1 MTTSSSEKAQEAN
14 GPVIPHSEPAGG
26 TGSLEAAIE
35 NEPNRI
41 KRFLKILGPGLVT
54 GASDDDPSGIG
65 TYVSAGASLGFT
77 TIWMALFTF
86 PLMSAV
92 QFICAKIGMVSGKGV
107 AGVLRENYSRK
118 LLFPVIFFL
127 VVANVVNAG
136 VDIGAIAAA
145 INLVIPIPITVL
157 IIPITV
163 VILVLQI
170 WGSYKLIAN
179 VFKWLTLALFAYI
192 GAAFFAKP
200 DWSEVLRSTFIPTF
214 SFDSTF
220 LATFVAILGT
230 SISPYLF
237 FWQASQEVEEEVSMG
252 RKKLWQRKG
261 ASDNELK
268 YAFWDV
274 NIGMLLSNLVMYFI
288 ILTTAA
294 TLFKSGKT
302 DVQSATDAA
311 EALRPL
317 AGDAARFLL
326 AIGLIGAGV
335 LAVPVLTG
343 SAAYAVSEAFGW
355 KYGLDEKPHRAKQ
368 FYAVIVAST
377 VVGMLINFLGINPI
391 TALFWT
397 AVLNGFLAPPLLIV
411 IMLIANNPKIMG
423 KRVNGRWLNILGWLT
438 AAVMSLAAIAMVVT
452 SLKGS

>member
-1 MTTSSSEKAQEAN
+1 MTISEQRREAAK
-14 GPVIPHSEPAGG
+14 PVIPHSEPAGG

-35 NEPNRI
+35 NEPNRL

-65 TYVSAGASLGFT
+65 TYVSAGASLGFVT
-77 TIWMALFTF
+77 LWMALFIF
-86 PLMSAV
+86 PFMAAV

-107 AGVLRENYSRK
+107 AGVIRENYSRK

-145 INLVIPIPITVL
+145 INLIVPLPITLL
-157 IIPITV
+157 IIPITL
-163 VILVLQI
+163 VILALQI

-179 VFKWLTLALFAYI
+179 TFKWLTLALFAYI

-200 DWSEVLRSTFIPTF
+200 DWGEVLRNTFIPTIR
-214 SFDSTF
+214 FDNTF

-252 RKKLWQRKG
+252 RKNLWQRKG
-261 ASDNELK
+261 ATDNELK

-294 TLFKSGKT
+294 TLFTNGKT

-311 EALRPL
+311 QALRPL

-326 AIGLIGAGV
+326 AVGLIGAGV

-355 KYGLDEKPHRAKQ
+355 KYGLDEKPYRAKQ
-368 FYAVIVAST
+368 FYAVIVAAT
-377 VVGMLINFLGINPI
+377 VIGMLINFLGINPI

-411 IMLIANNPKIMG
+411 IMLIANNKKVMG
-423 KRVNGRWLNILGWLT
+423 KRVNGWWLNVLGWFT
-438 AAVMSLAAIAMVVT
+438 AVLMTVAAIAFAITFV
-452 SLKGS
+452 KGG

>member
-1 MTTSSSEKAQEAN
+1 MPSSDEVRESTA
-14 GPVIPHSEPAGG
+14 PSIPHKEPAGG

-35 NEPNRI
+35 HEPNRL

-77 TIWMALFTF
+77 SLWMALFTF
-86 PLMSAV
+86 PLMAAV
-92 QFICAKIGMVSGKGV
+92 QYICAKIGMVSGKGV

-118 LLFPVIFFL
+118 LLYPVIVFL

-145 INLVIPIPITVL
+145 INLIVPLPITLL
-157 IIPITV
+157 IIPITLA
-163 VILVLQI
+163 ILALQI

-179 VFKWLTLALFAYI
+179 TFKWLTLALFAYI

-200 DWSEVLRSTFIPTF
+200 DWSEVLHNTFIPTIRL
-214 SFDSTF
+214 DNAF
-220 LATFVAILGT
+220 LVTFVAILGT

-252 RKKLWQRKG
+252 RKQLWQRKG

-355 KYGLDEKPHRAKQ
+355 KYGLDEKPYRAKQ
-368 FYAVIVAST
+368 FYAVIVAAT
-377 VVGMLINFLGINPI
+377 LVGMLINFLGINPI

-411 IMLIANNPKIMG
+411 IMLIANNKKIMG
-423 KRVNGRWLNILGWLT
+423 KRINGRTTNILGWFT
-438 AAVMSLAAIAMVVT
+438 AAIMTVAAVALIIT
-452 SLKGS
+452 FIPH

>member
-1 MTTSSSEKAQEAN
+1 
-14 GPVIPHSEPAGG
+14 
-26 TGSLEAAIE
+26 L
-35 NEPNRI
+35 
-41 KRFLKILGPGLVT
+41 
-54 GASDDDPSGIG
+54 
-65 TYVSAGASLGFT
+65 
-77 TIWMALFTF
+77 
-86 PLMSAV
+86 
-92 QFICAKIGMVSGKGV
+92 
-107 AGVLRENYSRK
+107 
-118 LLFPVIFFL
+118 
-127 VVANVVNAG
+127 
-136 VDIGAIAAA
+136 
-145 INLVIPIPITVL
+145 PITLL
-157 IIPITV
+157 IIPITLA
-163 VILVLQI
+163 ILALQI

-179 VFKWLTLALFAYI
+179 TFKWLTLALFAYI

-200 DWSEVLRSTFIPTF
+200 NWSEVLRSTLIPTF
-214 SFDSTF
+214 RFDNAF

-252 RKKLWQRKG
+252 RKQLWQRKG

-274 NIGMLLSNLVMYFI
+274 NVGMLLSNMVMYFI

-343 SAAYAVSEAFGW
+343 S
-355 KYGLDEKPHRAKQ
+355 
-368 FYAVIVAST
+368 
-377 VVGMLINFLGINPI
+377 
-391 TALFWT
+391 
-397 AVLNGFLAPPLLIV
+397 
-411 IMLIANNPKIMG
+411 
-423 KRVNGRWLNILGWLT
+423 
-438 AAVMSLAAIAMVVT
+438 
-452 SLKGS
+452 

>member
-1 MTTSSSEKAQEAN
+1 MTSSSDQSHEV
-14 GPVIPHSEPAGG
+14 GVPVIPHSEPAGG

-35 NEPNRI
+35 NEPNRL
-41 KRFLKILGPGLVT
+41 KRALKILGPGLVT

-77 TIWMALFTF
+77 TLWMALFIF
-86 PLMSAV
+86 PFMAAV

-107 AGVLRENYSRK
+107 AGVIRENYSRK

-145 INLVIPIPITVL
+145 INLSLPVPITVL
-157 IIPITV
+157 IIPITLL
-163 VILVLQI
+163 ILALQI

-179 VFKWLTLALFAYI
+179 TFKWLTLALFAYI

-200 DWSEVLRSTFIPTF
+200 DWSEVLRSTFIPTIR
-214 SFDSTF
+214 FDNAF

-252 RKKLWQRKG
+252 RKNLWQRKG
-261 ASDNELK
+261 ATDNELK

-294 TLFKSGKT
+294 TLFTSGKT

-326 AIGLIGAGV
+326 AVGLIGAGV

-355 KYGLDEKPHRAKQ
+355 KYGLDEKPYRAKQ
-368 FYAVIVAST
+368 FYAVIVAAT
-377 VVGMLINFLGINPI
+377 IIGMLINFLGINPI

-411 IMLIANNPKIMG
+411 IMLIANNKKVMG
-423 KRVNGRWLNILGWLT
+423 KRVNGRGLNVLGWFT
-438 AAVMSLAAIAMVVT
+438 AVLMSVAAIALAITFVHG
-452 SLKGS
+452 GS

>member
-1 MTTSSSEKAQEAN
+1 MPSPSDQTNDKTA
-14 GPVIPHSEPAGG
+14 PVIPHKEPAGG
-26 TGSLEAAIE
+26 TGTLEAAIE
-35 NEPNRI
+35 NEPNPV
-41 KRFLKILGPGLVT
+41 KRFMKILGPGLVT

-77 TIWMALFTF
+77 TLWMAVFIF
-86 PLMSAV
+86 PFMAAV
-92 QFICAKIGMVSGKGV
+92 QYICAKIGMVSGKGV
-107 AGVLRENYSRK
+107 AGVIRENYSRK

-145 INLVIPIPITVL
+145 INLIVPLPITLL
-157 IIPITV
+157 IIPITLA
-163 VILVLQI
+163 ILALQI

-179 VFKWLTLALFAYI
+179 TFKWLTLALFAYI

-200 DWSEVLRSTFIPTF
+200 DWSEVLHNTLIPTIR
-214 SFDSTF
+214 FDNAF

-252 RKKLWQRKG
+252 RKQLWQRKG

-311 EALRPL
+311 QALRPL
-317 AGDAARFLL
+317 AGDAAKFLL

-355 KYGLDEKPHRAKQ
+355 KYGLDEKPYRAKQ
-368 FYAVIVAST
+368 FYAVIVAAT
-377 VVGMLINFLGINPI
+377 LVGMLINFLGINPI

-411 IMLIANNPKIMG
+411 IMLIANNSKVMG
-423 KRVNGRWLNILGWLT
+423 KRVNGRTTNILGWLT
-438 AAVMSLAAIAMVVT
+438 AVIMTIAAVALVVT
-452 SLKGS
+452 FIPH

>member
-1 MTTSSSEKAQEAN
+1 MPSPSDPASESAA
-14 GPVIPHSEPAGG
+14 PVIPHSEPVGG
-26 TGSLEAAIE
+26 MGSLEAAMA
-35 NEPNRI
+35 NEPNPV

-77 TIWMALFTF
+77 TLWMALFTF
-86 PLMSAV
+86 PLMVAV

-107 AGVLRENYSRK
+107 ARVLRENYSRK

-145 INLVIPIPITVL
+145 INLIVPLPITLL
-157 IIPITV
+157 IIPITLA
-163 VILVLQI
+163 ILALQI

-179 VFKWLTLALFAYI
+179 TFKWLTLALFAYI

-200 DWSEVLRSTFIPTF
+200 DWSEVLRS
-214 SFDSTF
+214 
-220 LATFVAILGT
+220 
-230 SISPYLF
+230 ISPYLF

-252 RKKLWQRKG
+252 RKQLWQRKG
-261 ASDNELK
+261 ATDNELK

-317 AGDAARFLL
+317 AGDAAKFLL

-355 KYGLDEKPHRAKQ
+355 KYGLDEKPYRAKQ
-368 FYAVIVAST
+368 FYAVIVAAT
-377 VVGMLINFLGINPI
+377 LVGMLINFLGINPI

-411 IMLIANNPKIMG
+411 IMLIANNQKIMG
-423 KRVNGRWLNILGWLT
+423 KRTNGRVSNFLGWLT
-438 AAVMSLAAIAMVVT
+438 AVIMTVAAVALIIT
-452 SLKGS
+452 FKTG

>member
-1 MTTSSSEKAQEAN
+1 MAASSSDKAQEIN
-14 GPVIPHSEPAGG
+14 GTAIPHSEPAGG

-35 NEPNRI
+35 NEPSRI

-65 TYVSAGASLGFT
+65 TYVSAGASLGFS

-107 AGVLRENYSRK
+107 AGVLREHYSRK
-118 LLFPVIFFL
+118 LLYPVIFFL

-145 INLVIPIPITVL
+145 INLVVPVPITVL

-200 DWSEVLRSTFIPTF
+200 DWGEVLRSTLIPTF
-214 SFDSTF
+214 SFDNTF

-355 KYGLDEKPHRAKQ
+355 KYGLDEKPYRAKQ

-411 IMLIANNPKIMG
+411 IMLIANNSKIMG

-438 AAVMSLAAIAMVVT
+438 ALIMSLAAIAMLIT
-452 SLKGS
+452 SLRGS